1 MRRKMKLFV
10 VNFRRILELLCL
22 QVLQKKVL
30 GAFPWYVRP
39 KTKLLAVKFRR
50 ILKVLCLQVLRRSC
64 GCNSTIFVLKN
75 EAVCCEVQTHF
86 GSFRLESFGKKFLGG
101 ILRFMSSKTKL
112 FAAKF
117 RRILEFS
124 LCALSRFV
132 RPKIKLFSMMFWR
145 ILEFSASNIS
155 RESFGQI
162 FTIDVSKNEAVCC
175 EVQTHFASF
184 CLQDW

>member
-124 LCALSRFV
+124 AS
-132 RPKIKLFSMMFWR
+132 KISK
-145 ILEFSASNIS
+145 
-155 RESFGQI
+155 ESFGQI